1 MKKILTIFT
10 IAAALLCTA
19 MLTGC
24 GTAETIKE
32 TVVESV
38 TGSYKQWYKYKKGD
52 KQVDIPV
59 VATAAD
65 DADNATESSNKLK
78 NADIY
83 FYFDPDVG
91 LKIAIQS
98 TTTQEV
104 QMLKGLYSTK
114 MDVVMGSTK
123 DYPLSTFGKKS
134 WYTLW
139 GSGKIEKASAP
150 KIVTN
155 PEECIVLGKDNE
167 TPAIQ
172 WKTFLRNYLLD
183 KLLEE

>member
-59 VATAAD
+59 VAKAAD
-65 DADNATESSNKLK
+65 DDDNATES
-78 NADIY
+78 
-83 FYFDPDVG
+83 
-91 LKIAIQS
+91 
-98 TTTQEV
+98 
-104 QMLKGLYSTK
+104 
-114 MDVVMGSTK
+114 
-123 DYPLSTFGKKS
+123 
-134 WYTLW
+134 
-139 GSGKIEKASAP
+139 
-150 KIVTN
+150 
-155 PEECIVLGKDNE
+155 
-167 TPAIQ
+167 
-172 WKTFLRNYLLD
+172 
-183 KLLEE
+183 